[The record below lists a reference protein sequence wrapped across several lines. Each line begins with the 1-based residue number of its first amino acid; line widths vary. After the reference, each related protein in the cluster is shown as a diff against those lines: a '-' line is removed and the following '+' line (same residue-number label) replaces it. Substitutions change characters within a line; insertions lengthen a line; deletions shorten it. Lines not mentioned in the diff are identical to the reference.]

1 MKILFI
7 LSTILVNVLIVNST
21 FQSSIFSEVNPDFK
35 GKNVILSPLS
45 IFQVLGLTTNGA
57 VGTTQKEM
65 ISTLESSTLDN
76 LNNINL
82 KIIEKI
88 KKFVTVELANG
99 VMSRFDPIK
108 SFSKVCDKYE
118 APIEK
123 LISKKQV
130 NDWCSKNTHGKITEI
145 IDELSPATLMLLL
158 NAVYFRGEWVSPFN
172 PDNTRGG
179 IFYNFGKE
187 EKKVE
192 IMTQTHEFNYYQDS
206 QIQAV
211 ELPYKNDSM
220 SALIILP
227 NKDIDINNYINNKN
241 VNDDLV
247 KKIDNGMKSTYVK
260 LSLPKFEVGFYS
272 KLKDVLRRLKMEIPF
287 TGAADFSGINGS
299 GGLYI
304 DDVIHKTYLKV
315 DEIGSEAA
323 GVTVVD
329 MRKGIP
335 SSKVVGMEVNRPFI
349 VILRSS
355 ELPINN
361 EFLFVAKI
369 EEISDVPK

>member
-7 LSTILVNVLIVNST
+7 LSIILLNALIVNST
-21 FQSSIFSEVNPDFK
+21 FQSSIFSEVNLDFE

-45 IFQVLGLTTNGA
+45 IFQVLGLTTNGG

-65 ISTLESSTLDN
+65 ISTLEASSLDN
-76 LNNINL
+76 LNSINL
-82 KIIEKI
+82 KIIDKI
-88 KKFVTVELANG
+88 KNFVSVELANG
-99 VMSRFDPIK
+99 VMSIFEPIK

-123 LISKKQV
+123 LVSKKQV

-145 IDELSPATLMLLL
+145 LDELSPATVMLLL
-158 NAVYFRGEWVSPFN
+158 NAVYFRGEWTYPFN
-172 PDNTRGG
+172 PEATKGG
-179 IFYNFGKE
+179 VFYNFGKE

-192 IMTQTHEFNYYQDS
+192 IMSQLHEFNYYQDS

-227 NKDIDINNYINNKN
+227 NKNIDINNYINQYN
-241 VNDDLV
+241 VNDEFI
-247 KKIDNGMKSTYVK
+247 KKVVDGMVPTYVK

-272 KLKDVLRRLKMEIPF
+272 KLKEVLQRLEMVTPF

-335 SSKVVGMEVNRPFI
+335 SKFIDMEVNRPFI

-355 ELPINN
+355 ELPKNN
-361 EFLFVAKI
+361 DFLFMAKI
-369 EEISDVPK
+369 EEIDDNNK

>member
-108 SFSKVCDKYE
+108 TFSKVCDKYE

-123 LISKKQV
+123 LVSKKQV

>member
-1 MKILFI
+1 MKIFFI
-7 LSTILVNVLIVNST
+7 LSTILLNVLIVNSA
-21 FQSSIFSEVNPDFK
+21 FQTSIFNEVNLDFQ
-35 GKNVILSPLS
+35 GENVILSPLS
-45 IFQVLGLTTNGA
+45 IFQVLGLTTNGG
-57 VGTTQKEM
+57 VGITQKEM
-65 ISTLESSTLDN
+65 ISTLEASTLDN
-76 LNNINL
+76 LNNVNL
-82 KIIEKI
+82 KIKDII
-88 KKFVTVELANG
+88 KNFVSVELANG
-99 VMSRFDPIK
+99 VMSIFEPIK

-145 IDELSPATLMLLL
+145 IDELNPATVMLLL
-158 NAVYFRGEWVSPFN
+158 NAVYFRGEWTYPFN
-172 PDNTRGG
+172 PEATKGG
-179 IFYNFGKE
+179 VFYNFGKE

-192 IMTQTHEFNYYQDS
+192 MMLQTHEFNYYEDS

-220 SALIILP
+220 NALIILP
-227 NKDIDINNYINNKN
+227 NKDVDINNFINQNN
-241 VNDDLV
+241 VNDDFI
-247 KKIDNGMKSTYVK
+247 KKVIDGMKSRNVK

-272 KLKDVLRRLKMEIPF
+272 KLKNVLQRLKMETPF

-323 GVTVVD
+323 GVTIVD
-329 MRKGIP
+329 MRKSLPIN
-335 SSKVVGMEVNRPFI
+335 VVGMEVNRPFI
-349 VILRSS
+349 VIIRSS
-355 ELPINN
+355 ELPKDND
-361 EFLFVAKI
+361 FLFMAKI
-369 EEISDVPK
+369 EEINDNKK

>member
-1 MKILFI
+1 MKIVFI

-108 SFSKVCDKYE
+108 TFSKVCDKYE

-123 LISKKQV
+123 LVSKKQV

>member
-21 FQSSIFSEVNPDFK
+21 FQSSIFSEVNKDCP
-35 GKNVILSPLS
+35 GENVFLSPLS

-57 VGTTQKEM
+57 LGTTQKEM

-82 KIIEKI
+82 KIIDKI
-88 KKFVTVELANG
+88 KNFVTVELANG
-99 VMSRFDPIK
+99 VMSRFEPIK
-108 SFSKVCDKYE
+108 SFSKVCDKYQ

-123 LISKKQV
+123 LVSKKQV

-145 IDELSPATLMLLL
+145 IDELSPGTLMLLL

-172 PDNTRGG
+172 PDATRGG
-179 IFYNFGKE
+179 VFYNFGKE
-187 EKKVE
+187 EKKVD
-192 IMTQTHEFNYYQDS
+192 MMLQTHEFNYYQDS
-206 QIQAV
+206 EVQAV

-227 NKDIDINNYINNKN
+227 NKDIDINDYINKKN

-247 KKIDNGMKSTYVK
+247 KKVVNGMKSTYVK
-260 LSLPKFEVGFYS
+260 LSLPKFEVEFYR
-272 KLKDVLRRLKMEIPF
+272 KLKDVLRRLKMVTPF

-329 MRKGIP
+329 MRKGVP

-349 VILRSS
+349 IILRSS

-369 EEISDVPK
+369 QEIPDILQ

>member
-7 LSTILVNVLIVNST
+7 LNTILLNVLIVNSS
-21 FQSSIFSEVNPDFK
+21 FQSSIFNEVNLDFQ
-35 GKNVILSPLS
+35 GENVILSPLS
-45 IFQVLGLTTNGA
+45 IFQVLGLTTNGG
-57 VGTTQKEM
+57 VGITQKEM
-65 ISTLESSTLDN
+65 ISTLEASTLDN
-76 LNNINL
+76 LNNVNL
-82 KIIEKI
+82 KIKDII
-88 KKFVTVELANG
+88 KNFVSVELANG
-99 VMSRFDPIK
+99 VMSIFEPIK

-145 IDELSPATLMLLL
+145 IDELNPATVMLLL
-158 NAVYFRGEWVSPFN
+158 NAVYFRGEWTYPFN
-172 PDNTRGG
+172 PEATKGG
-179 IFYNFGKE
+179 VFYNFGKE

-192 IMTQTHEFNYYQDS
+192 MMLQTHEFNYYEDS

-227 NKDIDINNYINNKN
+227 NKDVDINNFINQNN
-241 VNDDLV
+241 VNDDFI
-247 KKIDNGMKSTYVK
+247 KKVIEGMKSRNVK

-272 KLKDVLRRLKMEIPF
+272 KLKNILQRLKMETPF

-323 GVTVVD
+323 GVTIVD
-329 MRKGIP
+329 MRKSLPIN
-335 SSKVVGMEVNRPFI
+335 VVGMEVNRPFI

-355 ELPINN
+355 ELPKDND
-361 EFLFVAKI
+361 FLFMAKI
-369 EEISDVPK
+369 EEINDNKK

>member
-1 MKILFI
+1 
-7 LSTILVNVLIVNST
+7 VNVLIVNST
-21 FQSSIFSEVNPDFK
+21 FQSSIFSEVNLDFK
-35 GKNVILSPLS
+35 GENVILSPLS

-57 VGTTQKEM
+57 LGTTQQEM
-65 ISTLESSTLDN
+65 ISTLETSTLDN

-88 KKFVTVELANG
+88 KKFVSVELANG
-99 VMSRFDPIK
+99 VMSRFEPIK

-172 PDNTRGG
+172 PDTTKGG

-192 IMTQTHEFNYYQDS
+192 MMSQTHEFNYYQDS
-206 QIQAV
+206 EIQAV

-227 NKDIDINNYINNKN
+227 NKDIDINNYINKNN
-241 VNDDLV
+241 VNDELV

-272 KLKDVLRRLKMEIPF
+272 KLKDVLRRLNMVIPF

-355 ELPINN
+355 ELPKNN
-361 EFLFVAKI
+361 EFLFMAKI
-369 EEISDVPK
+369 QEITDNKK

>member
-1 MKILFI
+1 MKIVFI

-21 FQSSIFSEVNPDFK
+21 FQSSIFSEVNKDYQ
-35 GKNVILSPLS
+35 GENVILSPLS
-45 IFQVLGLTTNGA
+45 IFQILGLTTNGA
-57 VGTTQKEM
+57 LGTTQKEM

-82 KIIEKI
+82 KIIDKI

-99 VMSRFDPIK
+99 VMSRFEPIK
-108 SFSKVCDKYE
+108 TFSKVCDKYQ

-123 LISKKQV
+123 LVSKKQV

-145 IDELSPATLMLLL
+145 IDELSPGTLMLLL

-172 PDNTRGG
+172 PDATRGG
-179 IFYNFGKE
+179 VFYNFGKE

-192 IMTQTHEFNYYQDS
+192 MMLQTHEFNYYQDS
-206 QIQAV
+206 EVQAV

-227 NKDIDINNYINNKN
+227 NKDIDINDYINKKN
-241 VNDDLV
+241 VNDELV
-247 KKIDNGMKSTYVK
+247 KKVVNGMKTTYVK

-272 KLKDVLRRLKMEIPF
+272 KLKDVLRRLNMVTPF
-287 TGAADFSGINGS
+287 TGVADFSGINGS

-329 MRKGIP
+329 MRKGVP

-369 EEISDVPK
+369 EEITDTLK